1 MCERI
6 FVRKKAVV
14 RIEIRKLIIN
24 FRVSF
29 LDFNEGFDRCL
40 GYFCLQMA
48 IDFNTSNIMTISR
61 ILITDESLIILLVE
75 KSEGIRWLIEILESN
90 GIFEKRLNVLSLK
103 QRPKHQS
110 IRTNFNWGKYWLI
123 SFKCLSVKQSSDK
136 YNLFGIFQFFNWAIV
151 P

>member
-75 KSEGIRWLIEILESN
+75 KSEGIR
-90 GIFEKRLNVLSLK
+90 
-103 QRPKHQS
+103 
-110 IRTNFNWGKYWLI
+110 
-123 SFKCLSVKQSSDK
+123 
-136 YNLFGIFQFFNWAIV
+136 
-151 P
+151 